1 MVAYEC
7 EMSETNDK
15 NLEGKRALIVLLSE
29 NDIEK
34 LRNGGYISLG
44 DVSAEIIII
53 RKISDEQAISP
64 EKAYDI
70 N

>member
-53 RKISDEQAISP
+53 RKISDEQAI
-64 EKAYDI
+64 
-70 N
+70 